1 MCTSLQHVSEPSTV
15 CILLSHQVMLSDE
28 VVMYCW
34 SKYDLQFIVHV
45 LLTLFGAC
53 ASYRNTL
60 LVYFIGYLVAAYID
74 KRYTHTCTWTTADM
88 YLYSM
93 QIPSLHNHAYIQNE
107 MLVTARV
114 HGHRHAALR
123 ASCKFSV
130 TLIILHST
138 LDSGTKHRNADFTRS
153 IWSDSGT

>member
-1 MCTSLQHVSEPSTV
+1 MGGGSLSVWGASASPSRLNPGYDSKNCTFISKYTTSTSCRLDVLAYSMYSEPSAV
-15 CILLSHQVMLSDE
+15 CILLSYQVMLHDE
-28 VVMYCW
+28 VVIYCW

-53 ASYRNTL
+53 ASDRNTL

-74 KRYTHTCTWTTADM
+74 KRYMHTWTTADM

-107 MLVTARV
+107 MPVTA
-114 HGHRHAALR
+114 
-123 ASCKFSV
+123 
-130 TLIILHST
+130 
-138 LDSGTKHRNADFTRS
+138 
-153 IWSDSGT
+153 